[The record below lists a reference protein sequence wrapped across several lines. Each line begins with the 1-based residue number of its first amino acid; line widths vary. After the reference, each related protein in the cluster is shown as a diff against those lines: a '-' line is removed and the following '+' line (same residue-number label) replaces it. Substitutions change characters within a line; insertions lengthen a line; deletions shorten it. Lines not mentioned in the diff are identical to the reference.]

1 MRLKLKIQLSL
12 YPLLSMLHTKLRY
25 SHLFLQMSTIS
36 STEESVFK
44 KLSSLKT
51 DKSPAP
57 NNLHP
62 KLLYK
67 ISHEI
72 AGYLRDL
79 KSR

>member
-1 MRLKLKIQLSL
+1 
-12 YPLLSMLHTKLRY
+12 
-25 SHLFLQMSTIS
+25 MSTIS